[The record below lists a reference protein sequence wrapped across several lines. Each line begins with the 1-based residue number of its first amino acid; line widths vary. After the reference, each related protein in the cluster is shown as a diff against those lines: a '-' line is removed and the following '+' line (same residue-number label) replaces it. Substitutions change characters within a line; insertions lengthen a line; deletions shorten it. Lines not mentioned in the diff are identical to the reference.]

1 MILKALY
8 DYYHRSGSLAPQGME
23 YKEIAFLIV
32 IDKEG
37 NFLRLEDRRIDN
49 KTSSKFLVVKGI
61 RSGVTPKPYIYW
73 DNVEYVLNY
82 TKLHKELSEEENLK
96 EKLVKE
102 RDEAIEKAQNKHNAL
117 IAKYSSISQQFSDN
131 EQFRAVSLFFED
143 NHLSE
148 VYEDPLWEAIVKK
161 PTVNLSFL
169 VEGELSIV
177 AEHNDLQALIVEE
190 PTDDNKVKNLSTCLI
205 TGNSSTL
212 IESTTPTGIPG
223 GQATARLVAFQ
234 VNSGYDSY
242 GKSKGLNASISKEAE
257 ACYTTALNKL
267 LAKDSRNKFYIG
279 SRTFLFWAS
288 SNSEA
293 AKEVEDSI
301 FTLFGFKAEQDD
313 NPNKG
318 IEQVEKFFKSIFS
331 GVTKSSTDDKFYFLG
346 LAPNSARIAVVYWA
360 ETPIKEFAGLLL
372 QHFDDFEIA
381 DTRKE
386 KRPYK
391 GLYNILSAVTLNGK
405 VSECQPNLPENVM
418 KSMLQ
423 GLPYSYSLFSS
434 AISRIRAEQSITIT
448 RAAIIKA
455 YLNRLTNDNNKKI
468 TITMDK
474 ENKNQGYLCGRLFAT
489 LEYLQDR
496 TGASTIRS
504 RYMTAASATP
514 ASVFATLLN
523 LSVHHSEK
531 LDKGSQIFFENIKAE
546 IISAISPE
554 GFPAHLDI
562 QDQGR
567 FMVGYYHQRQV
578 FYTAKEKPTETNEQ

>member
-37 NFLRLEDRRIDN
+37 NFLRLEDRRIDS
-49 KTSSKFLVVKGI
+49 KTSSKFLVLKGI
-61 RSGVTPKPYIYW
+61 RSGVTPKPYVYW
-73 DNVEYVLNY
+73 DNVEYILNY
-82 TKLHKELSEEENLK
+82 TKLHKELSDEESLK

-102 RDEAIEKAQNKHNAL
+102 RDEAIVKAQNKHNAL
-117 IAKYSSISQQFSDN
+117 IEKYNSISQQFPDN
-131 EQFRAVSLFFED
+131 EQFRAVSLFFKG
-143 NHLSE
+143 NRLSE
-148 VYEDPLWEAIVKK
+148 VYEDPLWKTIEKK

-169 VEGELSIV
+169 LEGELSVV
-177 AEHNDLQALIVEE
+177 AEHKDLQELIADE
-190 PTDDNKVKNLSTCLI
+190 PSGDNEAKNVSICLI
-205 TGNSSTL
+205 TGNNAGL
-212 IESTTPTGIPG
+212 VESTTPTGIPG

-242 GKSKGLNASISKEAE
+242 GKSKGFNASISKEAE
-257 ACYTTALNKL
+257 SSYTTALNKL

-288 SNSEA
+288 SNNETA
-293 AKEVEDSI
+293 LEVEDNI
-301 FTLFGFKAEQDD
+301 FALFGFKAEQEDD
-313 NPNKG
+313 PNKG

-372 QHFDDFEIA
+372 KHFDDFEIA

-391 GLYNILSAVTLNGK
+391 GLYNILSAVALNGK
-405 VSECQPNLPENVM
+405 VSDIQSNLPEGVI

-423 GLPYSYSLFSS
+423 GLPYSYSLFSA
-434 AISRIRAEQSITIT
+434 AISRIRAEQSITIA

-455 YLNRLTNDNNKKI
+455 YLNRLNDNNKKI

-504 RYMTAASATP
+504 RYMCAASATP

-531 LDKGSQIFFENIKAE
+531 LDKGAQIFFENLKAE
-546 IISAISPE
+546 IVSAISPG

-578 FYTAKEKPTETNEQ
+578 FYTSKEKSTETNE

>member
-8 DYYHRSGSLAPQGME
+8 DYYHRSGTLAPQGME

-32 IDKEG
+32 IDREG

-49 KTSSKFLVVKGI
+49 KSCSKFLVLKGI

-82 TKLHKELSEEENLK
+82 TKLHPELSEEDNINNS
-96 EKLVKE
+96 LVDK
-102 RDEAIEKAQNKHNAL
+102 RNDAISKAQVKHNAL
-117 IAKYSSISQQFSDN
+117 IEKYDLIARQFPDN
-131 EQFRAVSLFFED
+131 SQFRAVSLFLNSDE
-143 NHLSE
+143 LIK
-148 VYEDPLWEAIVKK
+148 VYDDALWEVIAKK

-169 VEGELSIV
+169 IEGELYIV
-177 AEHNDLQALIVEE
+177 AEHNDLQNLIASE
-190 PTDDNKVKNLSTCLI
+190 PADSANSKSKSSCLI
-205 TGNSSTL
+205 TGNSSNL
-212 IESTTPTGIPG
+212 VESTTPTGIPG

-242 GKSKGLNASISKEAE
+242 GKSKGLNASISQEAE
-257 ACYTTALNKL
+257 ASYTTALNKL

-279 SRTFLFWAS
+279 SRTFVFWAS
-288 SNSEA
+288 SANAISLEA
-293 AKEVEDSI
+293 EKSI
-301 FTLFGFKAEQDD
+301 FSLFGFKAEQDGD
-313 NPNKG
+313 PNRG

-386 KRPYK
+386 RRPYK
-391 GLYNILSAVTLNGK
+391 GLYQILSAVSLNAK
-405 VSECQPNLPENVM
+405 VSDCQPNLPESII

-423 GLPYSYSLFSS
+423 GTPYSYSLYS
-434 AISRIRAEQSITIT
+434 AALSRIRAEQSITIT

-455 YLNRLTNDNNKKI
+455 YLNRLNDNNKKI

-474 ENKNQGYLCGRLFAT
+474 DNKNQGYLCGRLFAT

-504 RYMTAASATP
+504 RYLCAASSTP

-562 QDQGR
+562 QDQGC

-578 FYTAKEKPTETNEQ
+578 FYTSKEKQTENNE